1 MKAVFGEHKAST
13 RMVSGAYRSEYGEQ
27 EEIALAHNR
36 YKFTSSLV
44 TLMAASGCFR
54 PSERPFHACL
64 FFFRIADFKK
74 HEGRNPRLLVAKM
87 GQDGHDRGAKV
98 IATGFAD
105 LGFDVDIGPLF
116 QVRATLELDL
126 FLTEL
131 RTTKAAEIYISIT
144 ALLPLFPSLS
154 IYLLYQ
160 FVQFVNIDWIRGL

>member
-1 MKAVFGEHKAST
+1 MKAVFGEHRAST

-44 TLMAASGCFR
+44 TLMAGLGILNVLLMHVF
-54 PSERPFHACL
+54 

-116 QVRATLELDL
+116 QVRATLELL
-126 FLTEL
+126 VLN
-131 RTTKAAEIYISIT
+131 T
-144 ALLPLFPSLS
+144 AKNNQSGRKLHFYYSSVSCLLNPPLS
-154 IYLLYQ
+154 IYLLYR
-160 FVQFVNIDWIRGL
+160 FVNIDRIRGL